1 VKVSVFGSG
10 YVGLVQAAAL
20 AEIGNDVVC
29 VDIDAKR
36 VATLGTGDVPMYEPD
51 LEPMVR
57 RNLNE
62 GRLRFTTDA
71 RDAVVHGAIIF
82 IAVGTP
88 SNADGGADLRAV
100 NDVARS
106 IGQCMDG
113 PRTVVVK
120 STVPVGTTDA
130 LGTAIRAALS
140 DRGASHGLD
149 IASNPEFLKEGAAVA
164 DCMKPDRIIVGTA
177 SAEAEAQLRRLY
189 APFNGPTDRIM
200 VMDTRSAELT
210 KYAANA
216 MLATRISF
224 MNEMAS
230 FAEALGA
237 DIENVR
243 RGIGADPRIGPQFI
257 HAGIGYGGSCF
268 PKDVAAL
275 IHMAGETGIDPF
287 VLSGVHARNE
297 SQKLALVQK
306 MERHFDGDIG
316 GRTFALWGLS
326 FKPNT
331 DDMRD
336 APSRAILEAL
346 WERGARVAA
355 YDPAAMGEAR
365 RIYGMRN
372 DLTLAQSG
380 EEALQGAD
388 ALIVATEWQVFRS
401 AELASIRR
409 ALKQPV
415 VFDGRNIYDPA
426 EAAAAGLTYYG
437 IGRGE

>member
-1 VKVSVFGSG
+1 
-10 YVGLVQAAAL
+10 
-20 AEIGNDVVC
+20 
-29 VDIDAKR
+29 
-36 VATLGTGDVPMYEPD
+36 
-51 LEPMVR
+51 
-57 RNLNE
+57 
-62 GRLRFTTDA
+62 
-71 RDAVVHGAIIF
+71 
-82 IAVGTP
+82 
-88 SNADGGADLRAV
+88 
-100 NDVARS
+100 
-106 IGQCMDG
+106 
-113 PRTVVVK
+113 
-120 STVPVGTTDA
+120 
-130 LGTAIRAALS
+130 
-140 DRGASHGLD
+140 
-149 IASNPEFLKEGAAVA
+149 
-164 DCMKPDRIIVGTA
+164 
-177 SAEAEAQLRRLY
+177 
-189 APFNGPTDRIM
+189 
-200 VMDTRSAELT
+200 
-210 KYAANA
+210 
-216 MLATRISF
+216 
-224 MNEMAS
+224 
-230 FAEALGA
+230 
-237 DIENVR
+237 
-243 RGIGADPRIGPQFI
+243 
-257 HAGIGYGGSCF
+257 
-268 PKDVAAL
+268 VAAL